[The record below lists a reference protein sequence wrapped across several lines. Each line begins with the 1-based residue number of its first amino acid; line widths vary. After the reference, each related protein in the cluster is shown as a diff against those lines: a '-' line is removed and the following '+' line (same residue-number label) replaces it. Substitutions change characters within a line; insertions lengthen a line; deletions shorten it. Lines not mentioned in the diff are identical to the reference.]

1 MKREGV
7 SGAVAQH
14 EEGMSTDD
22 EQNLSELAHFK
33 SEKGQV
39 RYATIV
45 RLRHAPSPL
54 LYIPLLQI
62 TLVVYYISLNS

>member
-45 RLRHAPSPL
+45 RLRHAPPSSIFL
-54 LYIPLLQI
+54 FCRR
-62 TLVVYYISLNS
+62 SSS

>member
-1 MKREGV
+1 MRVTLMFCRNRRRRKREGV
-7 SGAVAQH
+7 TLSSQH

-39 RYATIV
+39 RQATM
-45 RLRHAPSPL
+45 
-54 LYIPLLQI
+54 
-62 TLVVYYISLNS
+62 

>member
-45 RLRHAPSPL
+45 RLRHAPCPPSSIFL
-54 LYIPLLQI
+54 FCRR
-62 TLVVYYISLNS
+62 SSS